1 MCSCRTLLTVAGC
14 IFNVFGGVWRF
25 WVTFIASSLD
35 NIFIVGEQCCRII
48 KKKQQAYVLSLKA
61 RNLIMH
67 HFSTSAMR
75 S

>member
-1 MCSCRTLLTVAGC
+1 MCSCRTLLSVAGC

-48 KKKQQAYVLSLKA
+48 KKNHNRHMFFLLRQG
-61 RNLIMH
+61 
-67 HFSTSAMR
+67 T
-75 S
+75 